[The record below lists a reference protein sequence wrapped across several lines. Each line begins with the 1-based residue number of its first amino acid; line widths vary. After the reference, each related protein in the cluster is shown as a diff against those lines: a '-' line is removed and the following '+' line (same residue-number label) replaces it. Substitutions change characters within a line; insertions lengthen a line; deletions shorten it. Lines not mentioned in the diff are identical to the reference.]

1 MYFPLQL
8 LPCIMCGTFKDF
20 LHELNFW
27 MSSGGTRSVIHFDA
41 DHNVHC
47 LVAGRKDF
55 MMIDPKF
62 SEYLNVTQVSNGDV
76 FTSNT
81 FSSPE
86 AAILVVSATDRD
98 LWQGPGNAQAQ

>member
-1 MYFPLQL
+1 MYSPLQL

-81 FSSPE
+81 HAFSVGCHKICRWE
-86 AAILVVSATDRD
+86 VKIRYLDEEK
-98 LWQGPGNAQAQ
+98 